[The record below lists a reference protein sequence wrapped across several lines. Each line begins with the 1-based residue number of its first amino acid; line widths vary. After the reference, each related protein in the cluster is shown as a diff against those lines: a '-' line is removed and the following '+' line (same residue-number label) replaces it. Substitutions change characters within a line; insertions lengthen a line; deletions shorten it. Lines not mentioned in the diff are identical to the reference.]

1 MPFQKQKRIFVT
13 IIFHFQAQEKS
24 RADAAFYKIQR
35 QAESNRML
43 FTPEF
48 LELKRYEALS
58 SNQKIYFGPDIPHTF
73 VTSGGN
79 TFVKT

>member
-1 MPFQKQKRIFVT
+1 
-13 IIFHFQAQEKS
+13 
-24 RADAAFYKIQR
+24 
-35 QAESNRML
+35 ML

-73 VTSGGN
+73 ITPSGILKNFFWWKSRILPDIAILKDNKNTIEWFGILTSISCL
-79 TFVKT
+79 